1 MEQLGKDLDKSFFH
15 VWVHKE
21 DLCTET
27 SVCVFVCGVC
37 LCVVRVDIT
46 QVYVQTPSWQLQL
59 KPKNTNTRVPH
70 LTRHAEQPIEI
81 RLI

>member
-27 SVCVFVCGVC
+27 SVCV
-37 LCVVRVDIT
+37 CVVRVDIT
-46 QVYVQTPSWQLQL
+46 QVHVQTPSWQLQF

>member
-1 MEQLGKDLDKSFFH
+1 MEQLGKDLDKSFFN

-27 SVCVFVCGVC
+27 SVCV
-37 LCVVRVDIT
+37 CVVRDDIT